1 MTLMLLEPAG
11 GGAPPREEGP
21 VQGATP
27 PRALYIT
34 LGPQGAF
41 KAGTCAHCVNEPGR
55 PDRAWNADGDRDL
68 DFERDWLF
76 ALLGELGIEIVDR
89 QAYVCP

>member
-1 MTLMLLEPAG
+1 MALALLAPPG
-11 GGAPPREEGP
+11 GGVPPREGGP

-34 LGPQGAF
+34 LGSQGAF
-41 KAGTCAHCVNEPGR
+41 KVGTCAHCVSEPGR
-55 PDRAWNADGDRDL
+55 PDRAWDADGDRDL
-68 DFERDWLF
+68 DFDRERLF
-76 ALLGELGIEIVDR
+76 TFLGELGIEIVDR